1 MVNCRA
7 AMKLSKKA
15 LLTWSGPVWYIS
27 HLIAPNPHSVT
38 TPVRLVWNSSQKFRG
53 LSLNDLLL
61 KGPDVLNSIRSVL
74 LKFWRGVFSA
84 LGDIKKTYNSVW
96 LEDREVHLHRFLWRD
111 SEEEELVE
119 YAITRVN
126 IGDKPAGCIAWL
138 AMRETANLP
147 QFSHLREECRVL
159 PEDSYVD
166 DILTSHNNLNQLKI
180 ITANVEQ
187 ILKAGGFE
195 LKPWVLSGQSRR
207 KESAGKQEEEVTPKT
222 VILPNQLKDEEN
234 KALGLGYTL
243 EDDKFH
249 VMVRINFSKR
259 KKKMRLGQDLL
270 LEKVRAQMPDPLTQR
285 ELLSQVSG
293 LYDLIGLTTPVKQ
306 RGAILVRRA
315 FQEAK
320 PRCSTIM
327 DIWDL
332 ALSDKL
338 REDAIDLFEEYVQ
351 LGKVNFARALTPAGV
366 LSLPVSEWPIKS
378 AKDVTATARES
389 ISKMQKK
396 SFSAALTRA
405 QVKKKTVR

>member
-1 MVNCRA
+1 M
-7 AMKLSKKA
+7 
-15 LLTWSGPVWYIS
+15 
-27 HLIAPNPHSVT
+27 
-38 TPVRLVWNSSQKFRG
+38 
-53 LSLNDLLL
+53 
-61 KGPDVLNSIRSVL
+61 
-74 LKFWRGVFSA
+74 
-84 LGDIKKTYNSVW
+84 YNSVW

-111 SEEEELVE
+111 TEEEELGE

-126 IGDKPAGCIAWL
+126 IGDKPAGCIAQL

-147 QFSHLREECRVL
+147 QFSHLREERRVVQ
-159 PEDSYVD
+159 EDSYVD
-166 DILTSHNNLNQLKI
+166 DILTSYNNFDQLKI

-195 LKPWVLSGQSRR
+195 LKPWVFSGQNRR
-207 KESAGKQEEEVTPKT
+207 KESAGKQEEEVTPRM
-222 VILPNQLKDEEN
+222 VILPNQLKNEEN

-243 EDDKFH
+243 EDDKLH
-249 VMVRINFSKR
+249 VMVRINFSKK

-270 LEKVRAQMPDPLTQR
+270 LEQVRSQTPDPLTRR

-293 LYDLIGLTTPVKQ
+293 LYDPIGLTTPVKQ

-327 DIWDL
+327 DTWDL

-351 LGKVNFARALTPAGV
+351 LGKVKFARALTPAGI
-366 LSLPVSEWPIKS
+366 SSEPNAITFSDGSEHAYGAILYLWWACDQGS
-378 AKDVTATARES
+378 TARLVES
-389 ISKMQKK
+389 K
-396 SFSAALTRA
+396 ANWPP
-405 QVKKKTVR
+405 